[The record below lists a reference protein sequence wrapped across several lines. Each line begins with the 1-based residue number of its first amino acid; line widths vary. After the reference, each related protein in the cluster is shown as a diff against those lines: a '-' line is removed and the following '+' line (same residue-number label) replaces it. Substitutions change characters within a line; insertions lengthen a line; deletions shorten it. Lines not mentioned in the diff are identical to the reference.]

1 MKKVNYKYKKN
12 IHTYVSVEQ
21 IVFVSAL
28 ELILRKLKKKVP
40 KKMHTKHYD
49 CFVNSNMM
57 LQQTERPPIIE
68 FRAKRKVSRGRE
80 SNSVRNCVVSRKRVG
95 ISAPLHVT
103 FLILLCT
110 TYFDLAKARAAG
122 TDTAATADGA
132 ITSHANHK
140 QHHRNAMQYVHN
152 NFTHLS
158 ERSAVDFIAEKG
170 GISAGSSMSDVA
182 VTLAAR
188 TPDARTNA
196 GCPPTTSSH
205 CLRCNSEGC
214 IKCPAYLMT
223 DTRQCVDQ
231 CPSGYIDQWSAHTEF
246 MGRVCVSTGYSGPL
260 MAAIAGLIGGFVVCL
275 TLLAVAMMLV
285 RRRRRRKS
293 IKQKLINENTM
304 DRSDFLRQL
313 NEMRPNAEYFLAM
326 LNDTRRQIRKL
337 YLSGEVGAAN
347 SYRPIVR
354 DLAKILILL
363 NRPIELIPA
372 APHDWNR
379 LYTWS
384 EQALERYK
392 PQVGHLID
400 FFQPSGGGGGG
411 RGSSSVGITDDFDA
425 TFFPQKSNV
434 YRQSMLAGTGQ
445 QKLHMF
451 GSLIS
456 LHEFEEPRPSDPFGS
471 SFNTLKSGNLISDL
485 NASSLWLE
493 DEFYKLGFR
502 PQDEITTEL

>member
-1 MKKVNYKYKKN
+1 MGGDFNAKHINWGSRLTTTKGRELWKAAQQCGCEIFSTGNPTYWPTDINKTPDLIDFFVVKQLPYNIITLEDGLYLNSPIFMILDGEPKINERNLLLSNKYTDWQYFKIKLD
-12 IHTYVSVEQ
+12 TYVNTTNEIDNVDEIEKETIKLSAQ
-21 IVFVSAL
+21 I
-28 ELILRKLKKKVP
+28 
-40 KKMHTKHYD
+40 
-49 CFVNSNMM
+49 
-57 LQQTERPPIIE
+57 Q
-68 FRAKRKVSRGRE
+68 
-80 SNSVRNCVVSRKRVG
+80 
-95 ISAPLHVT
+95 
-103 FLILLCT
+103 
-110 TYFDLAKARAAG
+110 KAAW
-122 TDTAATADGA
+122 
-132 ITSHANHK
+132 
-140 QHHRNAMQYVHN
+140 
-152 NFTHLS
+152 LS
-158 ERSAVDFIAEKG
+158 
-170 GISAGSSMSDVA
+170 
-182 VTLAAR
+182 
-188 TPDARTNA
+188 
-196 GCPPTTSSH
+196 CPPTTSSH

-337 YLSGEVGAAN
+337 YLSGEVSAAN

-411 RGSSSVGITDDFDA
+411 VGVGVGIGSRGSGSVGISDDFDA
-425 TFFPQKSNV
+425 TFFPQKSNNV
-434 YRQSMLAGTGQ
+434 YRQSMLPGSGP

-456 LHEFEEPRPSDPFGS
+456 LHEFDEPRPSDPFGS

>member
-1 MKKVNYKYKKN
+1 
-12 IHTYVSVEQ
+12 
-21 IVFVSAL
+21 
-28 ELILRKLKKKVP
+28 
-40 KKMHTKHYD
+40 
-49 CFVNSNMM
+49 MM
-57 LQQTERPPIIE
+57 LQQIERPPIKE
-68 FRAKRKVSRGRE
+68 RQPKRKVSCWRE
-80 SNSVRNCVVSRKRVG
+80 SNLMLPCVVCRKRDG
-95 ISAPLHVT
+95 INSTMYVT
-103 FLILLCT
+103 FLILLCASN
-110 TYFDLAKARAAG
+110 FDLAKARAAG
-122 TDTAATADGA
+122 TDTAATADIA
-132 ITSHANHK
+132 ATLLTATTSHGNHK
-140 QHHRNAMQYVHN
+140 QHHRSALQYAHN

-170 GISAGSSMSDVA
+170 GASAVSSMSDVA
-182 VTLAAR
+182 VILAAR
-188 TPDARTNA
+188 PPEAKTSA

-275 TLLAVAMMLV
+275 TLLAVAMMFV

-337 YLSGEVGAAN
+337 YLSGEVAAAN

-379 LYTWS
+379 LYAWS

-400 FFQPSGGGGGG
+400 FFQPSGGG
-411 RGSSSVGITDDFDA
+411 RGSSSVAINDDFDA
-425 TFFPQKSNV
+425 TFFPEKSNA
-434 YRQSMLAGTGQ
+434 YRQSMLAGSGQ

-456 LHEFEEPRPSDPFGS
+456 LHEFDEPRPSDPFGS

>member
-1 MKKVNYKYKKN
+1 MK
-12 IHTYVSVEQ
+12 SVEKNMFTTQ
-21 IVFVSAL
+21 RA
-28 ELILRKLKKKVP
+28 R
-40 KKMHTKHYD
+40 
-49 CFVNSNMM
+49 FVNNTPKQETKRPHIKGR
-57 LQQTERPPIIE
+57 QQLVLTAAAQINTNNN
-68 FRAKRKVSRGRE
+68 
-80 SNSVRNCVVSRKRVG
+80 SNSAYKRIRTIKCRQKLQLLHRLIPSLNCGAGSGRCALFYATLLVLFCVSFIDLVV
-95 ISAPLHVT
+95 
-103 FLILLCT
+103 
-110 TYFDLAKARAAG
+110 ARA
-122 TDTAATADGA
+122 TDSVAAAATAA
-132 ITSHANHK
+132 ESVITTTALRANHNYNHK
-140 QHHRNAMQYVHN
+140 QHHRNAMLYARN
-152 NFTHLS
+152 NFTDLS
-158 ERSAVDFIAEKG
+158 NLSAMDLIEGKG
-170 GISAGSSMSDVA
+170 GADVEDIMTDTA
-182 VTLAAR
+182 VALPAR
-188 TPDARTNA
+188 TPDAKTNA

-223 DTRQCVDQ
+223 DTRQCVEQ

-246 MGRVCVSTGYSGPL
+246 MGRVCVSTGYSGPV

-285 RRRRRRKS
+285 RRRRRRKT

-337 YLSGEVGAAN
+337 YLSGEVSAAN

-379 LYTWS
+379 LYAWS

-400 FFQPSGGGGGG
+400 FFQPSGVGGG
-411 RGSSSVGITDDFDA
+411 RGGSSGGGITDDFDA
-425 TFFPQKSNV
+425 TFFPQKSNL
-434 YRQSMLAGTGQ
+434 YRQSMLPGTGQ

-471 SFNTLKSGNLISDL
+471 SFNTLKNGNLISDL

>member
-1 MKKVNYKYKKN
+1 MYIK
-12 IHTYVSVEQ
+12 
-21 IVFVSAL
+21 
-28 ELILRKLKKKVP
+28 
-40 KKMHTKHYD
+40 
-49 CFVNSNMM
+49 
-57 LQQTERPPIIE
+57 RPPIKE
-68 FRAKRKVSRGRE
+68 LHPKSKVSCCQE
-80 SNSVRNCVVSRKRVG
+80 SNLVLLPCAMSRKHGG
-95 ISAPLHVT
+95 IGAPMYVT
-103 FLILLCT
+103 FLILCCASN
-110 TYFDLAKARAAG
+110 FDLAKARASG
-122 TDTAATADGA
+122 TDPAAAADLSATTLTATTA
-132 ITSHANHK
+132 HANHK
-140 QHHRNAMQYVHN
+140 QHHRSTLQYAHN
-152 NFTHLS
+152 NFTHLH
-158 ERSAVDFIAEKG
+158 ERSATDFMAEKG
-170 GISAGSSMSDVA
+170 GVSAGSSMPDVA
-182 VTLAAR
+182 VPLAAR

-223 DTRQCVDQ
+223 DTRQCVEQ

-400 FFQPSGGGGGG
+400 FFQPSGGG

-425 TFFPQKSNV
+425 TFFPQKNNV
-434 YRQSMLAGTGQ
+434 YRQSMLAGSGQ

>member
-1 MKKVNYKYKKN
+1 
-12 IHTYVSVEQ
+12 
-21 IVFVSAL
+21 
-28 ELILRKLKKKVP
+28 
-40 KKMHTKHYD
+40 
-49 CFVNSNMM
+49 
-57 LQQTERPPIIE
+57 
-68 FRAKRKVSRGRE
+68 
-80 SNSVRNCVVSRKRVG
+80 
-95 ISAPLHVT
+95 
-103 FLILLCT
+103 
-110 TYFDLAKARAAG
+110 
-122 TDTAATADGA
+122 
-132 ITSHANHK
+132 
-140 QHHRNAMQYVHN
+140 
-152 NFTHLS
+152 
-158 ERSAVDFIAEKG
+158 
-170 GISAGSSMSDVA
+170 
-182 VTLAAR
+182 
-188 TPDARTNA
+188 
-196 GCPPTTSSH
+196 
-205 CLRCNSEGC
+205 
-214 IKCPAYLMT
+214 MT

-231 CPSGYIDQWSAHTEF
+231 CPPGYIDQWSAHTEF

-275 TLLAVAMMLV
+275 TLLAVAMMFV

-337 YLSGEVGAAN
+337 YLSGEVAAAN

-379 LYTWS
+379 LYAWS

-400 FFQPSGGGGGG
+400 FFQPSGGG
-411 RGSSSVGITDDFDA
+411 RGSSSVAINDDFDA
-425 TFFPQKSNV
+425 TFFPEKSNA
-434 YRQSMLAGTGQ
+434 YRQSMLAGSGQ

-456 LHEFEEPRPSDPFGS
+456 LHEFDEPRPSDPFGS